1 MLLIILNPINS
12 KLMKTQNRK
21 KENEKLVKEVLFP
34 QGVSASIADN
44 VLTIKSN
51 KDESRRILTRHNL
64 NISIESG
71 KIRFESSR
79 STKENKKIM
88 GSMVAH
94 VKNMV
99 RGSQENHSYTLKIC
113 SGHFPMNVSIS
124 NNKFVV
130 KNFLGEKVPR
140 TLKLK
145 VGADV
150 KIDGVMIHV
159 TSPSK
164 ELAGQVS
171 ADIEQLTRRPGFDTR
186 VFQDGIYII
195 NKDGRELK

>member
-1 MLLIILNPINS
+1 
-12 KLMKTQNRK
+12 MKTQNRK

-51 KDESRRILTRHNL
+51 KDESRRTLTRHNL
-64 NISIESG
+64 DISIESG
-71 KIRFESSR
+71 KIKFESAR

-99 RGSQENHSYTLKIC
+99 RGSQENHNYTLKIC

-145 VGADV
+145 EGAAV
-150 KIDGVMIHV
+150 KIDGAMIYV
-159 TSPSK
+159 TSSSK

-195 NKDGRELK
+195 NKDGKELK